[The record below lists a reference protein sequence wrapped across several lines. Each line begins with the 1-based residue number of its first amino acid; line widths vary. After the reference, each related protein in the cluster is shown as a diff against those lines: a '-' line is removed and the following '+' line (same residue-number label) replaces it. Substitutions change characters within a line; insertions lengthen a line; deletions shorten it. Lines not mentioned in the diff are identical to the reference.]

1 VKSSGGNSLLELWDH
16 VTGNTKLKK
25 LAALSMTL
33 AMGPK
38 VRASFK
44 KERETQTIEWIK
56 MIRKCFKSDQAAES
70 AFLVAQGAMIDFF
83 MTGNK
88 DRGRRCLEKP

>member
-1 VKSSGGNSLLELWDH
+1 
-16 VTGNTKLKK
+16 
-25 LAALSMTL
+25 MTL